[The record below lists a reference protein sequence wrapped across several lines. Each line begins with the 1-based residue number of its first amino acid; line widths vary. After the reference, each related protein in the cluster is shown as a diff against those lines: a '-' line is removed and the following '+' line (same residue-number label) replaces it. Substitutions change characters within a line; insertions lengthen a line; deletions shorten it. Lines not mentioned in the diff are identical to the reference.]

1 MTKEAT
7 MPGTDQAKEGA
18 QARTG
23 GEALVDR
30 LTAHGV
36 DTVFLVPGIQ
46 LDWAVDALARTP
58 SIRCLVPRHEQTV
71 TYMADGYART
81 TGRPGVGMVVPGP
94 GVLNAGA
101 GLATAYACNA
111 KVLLLAGQ
119 IHSEAIGKGFGNL
132 HEIKNQSAVLEAL
145 TKWSSLVESRGVL
158 SATLDEAFAQ
168 LSEGRPRPVAVEL
181 PYDIL
186 MARGTDQPAAVRPAA
201 VVAEPDTRQIAAAAR
216 LIDAARLP
224 VLYVGGGAHGA
235 AAEIRALAETVG
247 MPVVASENGR
257 GCLPDSH
264 PLSFTTLGGRALF
277 QRADLVVVVGS
288 RFMDVMTPR
297 PSWEQEDKRYVYIN
311 LDAADTAPPRRP
323 DVFLQCDAAAAVA
336 TLCSS
341 VTPRQAFGPD
351 GSERLKRWEREAIE
365 ATGDLARYVFAIR
378 DALPDDGIFVNELTQ
393 VGYLARVAFE
403 VRAPR
408 TLIGPGYQGTLGYS
422 FPTAL
427 GAAVGAGGRRV
438 FAISGDGGFGWSYQE
453 LATARRYDLPV
464 TLIVFTDGYFGNVR
478 GIQRRT
484 FGREF
489 AVELQNPDFR
499 ALGEA
504 FSIPHAT
511 AASPATL
518 EAVLRDTLRED
529 GPVLVE
535 VPVGEMASPWPL
547 LGLKPLASGGEAVS
561 VLADL

>member
-1 MTKEAT
+1 MALINEPDDA
-7 MPGTDQAKEGA
+7 A

-30 LTAHGV
+30 LIAHGV

-46 LDWAVDALARTP
+46 LDWAVDALAREP

-101 GLATAYACNA
+101 GLATAYACNSR
-111 KVLLLAGQ
+111 VLLLAGQ

-132 HEIKNQSAVLEAL
+132 HEIKSQSAVLRSL
-145 TKWSSLVESRGVL
+145 TKWSSPVGRRDQL
-158 SATLDEAFAQ
+158 SATVDAAFAQ
-168 LSEGRPRPVAVEL
+168 LDEGRPRPVAVEL

-186 MARGTDQPAAVRPAA
+186 MARGAERAAPGRPAA
-201 VVAEPDTRQIAAAAR
+201 AAAEPDARQVEAAAR
-216 LIDAARLP
+216 LIDAADFP

-235 AAEIRALAETVG
+235 ATEIRALAERSG
-247 MPVVASENGR
+247 IPVVASENGR
-257 GCLPDSH
+257 GCLPDRH
-264 PLSFTTLGGRALF
+264 PLSFTTLAGRALF
-277 QRADLVVVVGS
+277 ERADVVVVIGS
-288 RFMDVMTPR
+288 RFMDVMAPQ
-297 PSWEQEDKRYVYIN
+297 PSWEQEGKRYVYIN
-311 LDAADTAPPRRP
+311 LDAADATVPRRP
-323 DVFLQCDAAAAVA
+323 EVFLECDAAAAVA
-336 TLCSS
+336 ALCAC
-341 VTPRQAFGPD
+341 VKARQVMAPD
-351 GSERLKRWEREAIE
+351 RAQRLKRWEREAIE

-378 DALPDDGIFVNELTQ
+378 AALPDDGIFVNELTQ

-427 GAAVGAGGRRV
+427 GAAVGGGGRRV
-438 FAISGDGGFGWSYQE
+438 FAITGDGGFGWSYQE
-453 LATARRYDLPV
+453 LATARRHDLPV

-489 AVELQNPDFR
+489 AVDLQNPDFR
-499 ALGEA
+499 TLADA
-504 FSIPHAT
+504 FSIPYAT
-511 AASPATL
+511 VAGPAEL
-518 EAVLRDTLRED
+518 EAVLRDTLREN

-535 VPVGEMASPWPL
+535 APVGEMASPWPL
-547 LGLKPLASGGEAVS
+547 LGLKPLAGAGGIGS
-561 VLADL
+561 PPSDLF